1 MKSCII
7 LAVLSAIAA
16 IKIKATLNEKGKMV
30 AHPFARLQ
38 MLVQS
43 VLYTIYA

>member
-1 MKSCII
+1 MKPLII
-7 LAVLSAIAA
+7 LASLAVAIST
-16 IKIKATLNEKGKMV
+16 IIRIDQNEKGKMV

-43 VLYTIYA
+43 ILYKIYA

>member
-1 MKSCII
+1 MKPCITLVI
-7 LAVLSAIAA
+7 LSAIAA
-16 IKIKATLNEKGKMV
+16 IKIKATLNEKGKLV

-43 VLYTIYA
+43 VLYAIYA